1 MKFGVVTFIACAN
14 ALRMDTAD
22 PEIADD
28 WSHSSGDS
36 SHDFRLQV
44 AAYDALTPS
53 PWLARKVQ
61 HEIGSANY
69 KNFVEENF
77 KIIFHFF
84 FNFCA

>member
-14 ALRMDTAD
+14 ALRMDTVD

-28 WSHSSGDS
+28 GSHSSDALFFAS
-36 SHDFRLQV
+36 DRLLQV

-77 KIIFHFF
+77 KNIF
-84 FNFCA
+84 